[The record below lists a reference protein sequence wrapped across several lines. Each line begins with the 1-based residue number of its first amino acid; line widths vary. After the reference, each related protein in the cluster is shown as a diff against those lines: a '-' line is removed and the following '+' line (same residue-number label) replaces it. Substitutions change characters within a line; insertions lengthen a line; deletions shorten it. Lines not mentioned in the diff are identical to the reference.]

1 MIQGDECAG
10 RGFLCVSRR
19 AHTAAPV
26 LMFVGKLGAPLSGN
40 GATPTAKWGTTGAT
54 AAAELLDE
62 LLLLLLLLLLS
73 ALPAAA
79 AAATTG
85 GGMMRP

>member
-1 MIQGDECAG
+1 MCRPRFFFG
-10 RGFLCVSRR
+10 VSRR

-62 LLLLLLLLLLS
+62 LLLLLLLLLLPLLL
-73 ALPAAA
+73 LPAAA
-79 AAATTG
+79 AMTG
-85 GGMMRP
+85 GGTMRP